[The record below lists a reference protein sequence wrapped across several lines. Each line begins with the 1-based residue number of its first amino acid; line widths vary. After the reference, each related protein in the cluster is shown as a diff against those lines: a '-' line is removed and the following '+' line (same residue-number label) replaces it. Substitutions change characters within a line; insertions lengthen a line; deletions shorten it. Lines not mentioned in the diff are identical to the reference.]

1 MTNNN
6 AYLKVKI
13 DQIDA
18 QKKKLRAEIKRLDDR
33 RKAYDAQRVDETT
46 AQPDAPQTDD

>member
-6 AYLKVKI
+6 AYIQVKI

-18 QKKKLRAEIKRLDDR
+18 QKKKLRAEIKRLDER
-33 RKAYDAQRVDETT
+33 RKAYAEQRVDEPA
-46 AQPDAPQTDD
+46 AQSDAPQTDD